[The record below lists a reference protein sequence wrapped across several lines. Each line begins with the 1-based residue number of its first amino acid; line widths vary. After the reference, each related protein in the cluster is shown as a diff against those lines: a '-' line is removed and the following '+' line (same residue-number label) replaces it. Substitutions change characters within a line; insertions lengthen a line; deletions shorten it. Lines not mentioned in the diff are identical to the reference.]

1 MSRILVVEDDA
12 RIREEVAGALNG
24 AGFKTTVADSEARA
38 RAALDEEPEMVVLDL
53 GLGDGDGL
61 NLCQDLRRAGNAVP
75 ILMLTARSA
84 PDERVRGLEA
94 GADDYV
100 TKPFHM
106 PELIAR
112 VRSLLRRTSV
122 APTARIEF
130 AGLWIDP
137 ALRAAGRGEE
147 RLALRPRE
155 FELLEFLARHPNRIW
170 TRKQL
175 LERVWGDDFDGHER
189 TVDLHVAR
197 LRCEVECNPRDPRI
211 LTTVYGTGY
220 CLRTDP

>member
-1 MSRILVVEDDA
+1 M
-12 RIREEVAGALNG
+12 
-24 AGFKTTVADSEARA
+24 
-38 RAALDEEPEMVVLDL
+38 
-53 GLGDGDGL
+53 
-61 NLCQDLRRAGNAVP
+61 
-75 ILMLTARSA
+75 
-84 PDERVRGLEA
+84 
-94 GADDYV
+94 
-100 TKPFHM
+100 
-106 PELIAR
+106 
-112 VRSLLRRTSV
+112 
-122 APTARIEF
+122 
-130 AGLWIDP
+130 
-137 ALRAAGRGEE
+137 
-147 RLALRPRE
+147 RE